1 MALDLSHYGKELKA
15 AYEDVLSD
23 SSDTNWAL
31 FGYDKQTNDL
41 KVVET
46 GDGGIEELAEEF
58 SGSKIQYGWC
68 KVIDPNTN
76 LPKFVLINWVSW
88 QLVCL

>member
-46 GDGGIEELAEEF
+46 GGLFCICNPSMRIVGLT
-58 SGSKIQYGWC
+58 SGTMTSRA
-68 KVIDPNTN
+68 V
-76 LPKFVLINWVSW
+76 V
-88 QLVCL
+88 